1 MLFLL
6 ATAGADTDLFE
17 RKYRLLI
24 RLNVGFVLFLMGVV
38 GYLLWRLRR
47 RLNAGVF
54 GSRLALRLLLTLPL
68 PPGVNNQYVTVNGRR
83 VLSPEARRYKQGVLR
98 LLRRKRDSGEIS
110 QELCTAARRGY
121 LALFID
127 FFFETPLR
135 RDLDG
140 GLKIA
145 QDAICTALEVNDNRV
160 VDIHLVKRIDPL
172 HPRIEIELEVL
183 DDWSFEY
190 EREVLVS

>member
-1 MLFLL
+1 MSRSM
-6 ATAGADTDLFE
+6 AGACSAP
-17 RKYRLLI
+17 
-24 RLNVGFVLFLMGVV
+24 
-38 GYLLWRLRR
+38 RR
-47 RLNAGVF
+47 GAT
-54 GSRLALRLLLTLPL
+54 SRVCCGCCGA
-68 PPGVNNQYVTVNGRR
+68 
-83 VLSPEARRYKQGVLR
+83 SAI
-98 LLRRKRDSGEIS
+98 SGEIS
-110 QELCTAARRGY
+110 DELCAAARRGY

-172 HPRIEIELEVL
+172 NPRIEIELEVL

-190 EREVLVS
+190 EREVLAR

>member
-1 MLFLL
+1 MALQ
-6 ATAGADTDLFE
+6 
-17 RKYRLLI
+17 I
-24 RLNVGFVLFLMGVV
+24 R
-38 GYLLWRLRR
+38 
-47 RLNAGVF
+47 
-54 GSRLALRLLLTLPL
+54 LTLPL
-68 PPGVNNQYVTVNGRR
+68 PPGVNNQYVTVHGRR

-98 LLRRKRDSGEIS
+98 LLRRKRSVGEIDDD
-110 QELCTAARRGY
+110 LCAAAQRGY

-145 QDAICTALEVNDNRV
+145 QDAICTALGVNDNRV

-172 HPRIEIELEVL
+172 NPRIEIELEVL

-190 EREVLVS
+190 ERQVLVS

>member
-1 MLFLL
+1 
-6 ATAGADTDLFE
+6 
-17 RKYRLLI
+17 
-24 RLNVGFVLFLMGVV
+24 
-38 GYLLWRLRR
+38 
-47 RLNAGVF
+47 
-54 GSRLALRLLLTLPL
+54 
-68 PPGVNNQYVTVNGRR
+68 
-83 VLSPEARRYKQGVLR
+83 VLSPEARRYKQAVLR
-98 LLRRKRDSGEIS
+98 LLRRKRSSGELGDD
-110 QELCTAARRGY
+110 LCAAARRGY

-172 HPRIEIELEVL
+172 NPRIEIELEVL

-190 EREVLVS
+190 ERQVLVS

>member
-1 MLFLL
+1 M
-6 ATAGADTDLFE
+6 
-17 RKYRLLI
+17 
-24 RLNVGFVLFLMGVV
+24 
-38 GYLLWRLRR
+38 
-47 RLNAGVF
+47 
-54 GSRLALRLLLTLPL
+54 ALRLLLTLPL

-83 VLSPEARRYKQGVLR
+83 MLSPEARRYKQGVQR
-98 LLRRKRDSGEIS
+98 LLRRKRDAGDITD
-110 QELCTAARRGY
+110 ELCAAAR
-121 LALFID
+121 
-127 FFFETPLR
+127 PMR

-172 HPRIEIELEVL
+172 NPRIEIELEVL

-190 EREVLVS
+190 EHQVLVR

>member
-1 MLFLL
+1 M
-6 ATAGADTDLFE
+6 AQ
-17 RKYRLLI
+17 
-24 RLNVGFVLFLMGVV
+24 
-38 GYLLWRLRR
+38 
-47 RLNAGVF
+47 
-54 GSRLALRLLLTLPL
+54 RLLLTLPL

-83 VLSPEARRYKQGVLR
+83 MLSPEARRYKAAVLR
-98 LLRRKRDSGEIS
+98 QLRRKRDSGEIS
-110 QELCTAARRGY
+110 DELCAAAQRGY

-145 QDAICTALEVNDNRV
+145 QDTICAALEVNDNRV

-183 DDWSFEY
+183 DDWSFEH
-190 EREVLVS
+190 ERTVLVN

>member
-1 MLFLL
+1 M
-6 ATAGADTDLFE
+6 
-17 RKYRLLI
+17 
-24 RLNVGFVLFLMGVV
+24 
-38 GYLLWRLRR
+38 
-47 RLNAGVF
+47 
-54 GSRLALRLLLTLPL
+54 ALQVRLTLPL
-68 PPGVNNQYVTVNGRR
+68 PPGVNNQYITINGRR
-83 VLSPEARRYKQGVLR
+83 ALSPEARRYKQQVLR
-98 LLRRKRDSGEIS
+98 LLRRKRDRGEITE
-110 QELCTAARRGY
+110 ELCSAARDGY

-172 HPRIEIELEVL
+172 HPRIEVELEVL
-183 DDWSFEY
+183 ADWSFEH
-190 EREVLVS
+190 EREVYAIEHPAQGDQR

>member
-1 MLFLL
+1 M
-6 ATAGADTDLFE
+6 
-17 RKYRLLI
+17 
-24 RLNVGFVLFLMGVV
+24 
-38 GYLLWRLRR
+38 
-47 RLNAGVF
+47 
-54 GSRLALRLLLTLPL
+54 ALQVRLTLPL

-83 VLSPEARRYKQGVLR
+83 ALSPEARRYKQGVLR
-98 LLRRKRDSGEIS
+98 LLRRKRSVGEIDDD
-110 QELCTAARRGY
+110 LCAAAQRGY

-145 QDAICTALEVNDNRV
+145 QDAICTALGVNDNRV

-172 HPRIEIELEVL
+172 NPRIEIELEVL

-190 EREVLVS
+190 EHQVLVS